1 MNLKEYFYGYSNT
14 IFKLSV
20 SKIKRKSLTADLLC
34 VCCVATL
41 LDNDYLSINLI
52 VIWVCLRIV

>member
-1 MNLKEYFYGYSNT
+1 MNFKEYFYGNLNI

-34 VCCVATL
+34 VCRVATL
-41 LDNDYLSINLI
+41 LDNSYLSID
-52 VIWVCLRIV
+52 RI